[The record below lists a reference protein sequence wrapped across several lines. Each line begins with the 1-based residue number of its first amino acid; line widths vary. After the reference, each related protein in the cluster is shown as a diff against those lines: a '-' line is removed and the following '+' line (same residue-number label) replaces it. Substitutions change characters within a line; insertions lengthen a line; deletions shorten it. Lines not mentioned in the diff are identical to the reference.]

1 MANYLKQSDG
11 KTLTFHVS
19 NKSYA
24 DGLHQLVLEPLAAN
38 GGFDFW
44 WTDWQQGLQ
53 GMPGVGTTDVAG
65 LNPTMWLNHYRTMNY
80 TQPNSTRRPQIHSRF
95 GGLGG
100 HRYTSQFGGDVV
112 QDWDSLLA
120 MIYTTTISSNVLTV
134 HWAQEIMQPKGKHE
148 LFTRVAQMGA
158 WSPVFTIWEIS
169 SNLIIFGR
177 MMTSQSR
184 IGSCT
189 IAFDAT
195 IYVASIQVYSS
206 SNSTLRRHWAAA
218 PNVLRLPIGCKFLR
232 WGVQFTSAIYAW
244 R

>member
-1 MANYLKQSDG
+1 
-11 KTLTFHVS
+11 
-19 NKSYA
+19 
-24 DGLHQLVLEPLAAN
+24 
-38 GGFDFW
+38 
-44 WTDWQQGLQ
+44 
-53 GMPGVGTTDVAG
+53 MPGVGTTDVAG

-134 HWAQEIMQPKGKHE
+134 HWAQEIMQPKANMSCSPE
-148 LFTRVAQMGA
+148 LLRWGHGVQYSLFG
-158 WSPVFTIWEIS
+158 EIS

-184 IGSCT
+184 IGKLYDC
-189 IAFDAT
+189 I
-195 IYVASIQVYSS
+195 
-206 SNSTLRRHWAAA
+206 
-218 PNVLRLPIGCKFLR
+218 
-232 WGVQFTSAIYAW
+232 
-244 R
+244 